1 VGVDEQDQSVQAGN
15 FMWTHHA
22 RARCIEFETGTER
35 QRFVGEHYG
44 YQRLDDPVVHRREIV
59 IDTRRHVIEVTD
71 MLRCDGDHR
80 VRRSWHFAE
89 DCQVER
95 TGRGLRV
102 TTGLTQVLFEPVEDL
117 ESQQLTRGGTAEQ
130 GGWVSR
136 SFGRK
141 QPGTSAHW
149 YSRVKG
155 VTVLRT
161 RITYTRSR
169 DVGH

>member
-1 VGVDEQDQSVQAGN
+1 
-15 FMWTHHA
+15 M
-22 RARCIEFETGTER
+22 
-35 QRFVGEHYG
+35 
-44 YQRLDDPVVHRREIV
+44 
-59 IDTRRHVIEVTD
+59 
-71 MLRCDGDHR
+71 
-80 VRRSWHFAE
+80 RS
-89 DCQVER
+89 
-95 TGRGLRV
+95 
-102 TTGLTQVLFEPVEDL
+102 
-117 ESQQLTRGGTAEQ
+117 GTAEQ

-141 QPGTSAHW
+141 EPSTSAHW